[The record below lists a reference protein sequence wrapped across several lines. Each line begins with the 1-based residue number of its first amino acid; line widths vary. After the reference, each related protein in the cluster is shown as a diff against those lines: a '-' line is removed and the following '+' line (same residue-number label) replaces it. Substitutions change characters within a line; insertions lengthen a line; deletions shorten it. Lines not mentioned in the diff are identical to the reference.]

1 MVNGMYAVIN
11 GRVGGVLSRLKIDA
25 DKDWKGKSITN
36 MTQISVG
43 DVVFANN
50 WRLTEIE
57 NGIALLDE
65 KGNIV
70 RRWTNG

>member
-1 MVNGMYAVIN
+1 MSLLIKGLTK
-11 GRVGGVLSRLKIDA
+11 LSQLIIDA
-25 DKDWKGKSITN
+25 DKDWNGKSVTN
-36 MTQISVG
+36 MNQISVG

-50 WRLTEIE
+50 WRLTETKD
-57 NGIALLDE
+57 GIALLDD